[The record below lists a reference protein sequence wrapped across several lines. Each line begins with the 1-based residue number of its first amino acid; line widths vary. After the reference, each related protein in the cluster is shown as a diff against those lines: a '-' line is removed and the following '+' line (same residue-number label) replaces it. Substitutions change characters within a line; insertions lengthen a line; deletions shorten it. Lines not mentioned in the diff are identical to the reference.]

1 MVTIQIDRLLSLC
14 IERKAEDMYLYAG
27 QPPRAWIDGA
37 VRDLSDQRL
46 DAADVETMIRT
57 ITPGSHLA
65 ALTQEG
71 GTEFEFAYGD
81 QARFAA
87 SIFQHEGKMSLDL
100 RLIFSR

>member
-1 MVTIQIDRLLSLC
+1 
-14 IERKAEDMYLYAG
+14 
-27 QPPRAWIDGA
+27 
-37 VRDLSDQRL
+37 
-46 DAADVETMIRT
+46 MIRT
-57 ITPGSHLA
+57 ITPGPHLA

>member
-1 MVTIQIDRLLSLC
+1 MVTIQIDRLLSMC
-14 IERKAEDMYLYAG
+14 VERRAEDLFLYAG
-27 QPPRAWIDGA
+27 QPPQAFIDGA
-37 VRDLSDQRL
+37 LQDLSAQRL
-46 DAADVETMIRT
+46 DGADVETMIRT

-65 ALTQEG
+65 AINQEG
-71 GTEFEFAYGD
+71 GTEFEFAFGD

>member
-1 MVTIQIDRLLSLC
+1 MVTIQIDRLLS
-14 IERKAEDMYLYAG
+14 IAVKRQAEDLFLYAG
-27 QPPRAWIDGA
+27 QPPRAWIGGQM
-37 VRDLSDQRL
+37 RDLSAQRL
-46 DAADVETMIRT
+46 TAAEVETMIRT

-71 GTEFEFAYGD
+71 GTEFEFAFGD